1 MSTLDEA
8 LRLSSRLSVFPCLA
22 SKKPACP
29 NGFKNATRN
38 PSEIVDLWRKYPGDL
53 IGYPTGAVNGIDVL
67 DIDIIHG
74 AAIWIDEALDS
85 LPITRIHHT
94 RSGGY
99 HFLFRHA
106 DGVKNTA
113 SKIAPGVDTRG
124 CGGYAVAWHMAGY
137 KVENPTVIAEWP
149 KWLLSI
155 LNPPKI
161 RRPPPEPAT
170 LREANTRASLM
181 IDRAYDR
188 VRNAA
193 PGQRHYQLRAAA
205 ATLGGL
211 AQFMNKSLDQIAE
224 DLVVLVIQAG
234 GEDRRNAEK
243 TVEWAMTKGLS
254 SPLLKK
260 G

>member
-1 MSTLDEA
+1 
-8 LRLSSRLSVFPCLA
+8 
-22 SKKPACP
+22 
-29 NGFKNATRN
+29 
-38 PSEIVDLWRKYPGDL
+38 
-53 IGYPTGAVNGIDVL
+53 
-67 DIDIIHG
+67 
-74 AAIWIDEALDS
+74 
-85 LPITRIHHT
+85 
-94 RSGGY
+94 
-99 HFLFRHA
+99 
-106 DGVKNTA
+106 
-113 SKIAPGVDTRG
+113 
-124 CGGYAVAWHMAGY
+124 
-137 KVENPTVIAEWP
+137 
-149 KWLLSI
+149 
-155 LNPPKI
+155 
-161 RRPPPEPAT
+161 
-170 LREANTRASLM
+170 M